1 MLYWKCLKNEII
13 KKLLSLVISDVAHL
27 LNYLSFFFNLP
38 QRPQIYQARWILVT
52 SAFFNYHI
60 LESTKLV
67 NSMLFDVINDI
78 QWSQFGGNTAS
89 FAIGFEAPLVHESF
103 EQWVRGELLPLCKGA
118 VASALVGV
126 NALRPDKFG
135 GQAKIWC
142 VDEQVLLLAASNW
155 LLDLLWGTVALCSA
169 AWGSPD
175 LNFSLVF
182 TG

>member
-1 MLYWKCLKNEII
+1 M
-13 KKLLSLVISDVAHL
+13 
-27 LNYLSFFFNLP
+27 
-38 QRPQIYQARWILVT
+38 PQIYQTRGILVT
-52 SAFFNYHI
+52 PAFFNYQI
-60 LESTKLV
+60 LESTFLV
-67 NSMLFDVINDI
+67 KSTLFIVINDY
-78 QWSQFGGNTAS
+78 QRPQFGGNTAS
-89 FAIGFEAPLVHESF
+89 FAIGFEALLVHESF

-142 VDEQVLLLAASNW
+142 VDEQVLLLAASNC
-155 LLDLLWGTVALCSA
+155 LLGLLWGTVALCSV

>member
-1 MLYWKCLKNEII
+1 M
-13 KKLLSLVISDVAHL
+13 
-27 LNYLSFFFNLP
+27 
-38 QRPQIYQARWILVT
+38 PQIYQTRGILVT
-52 SAFFNYHI
+52 PAFFNYQI
-60 LESTKLV
+60 LESTQDE
-67 NSMLFDVINDI
+67 NPSLFIIINDS
-78 QWSQFGGNTAS
+78 QRPQFGGNTAS
-89 FAIGFEAPLVHESF
+89 LAIGFVALLVHKSF
-103 EQWVRGELLPLCKGA
+103 EQWVRGELLPLSKGA